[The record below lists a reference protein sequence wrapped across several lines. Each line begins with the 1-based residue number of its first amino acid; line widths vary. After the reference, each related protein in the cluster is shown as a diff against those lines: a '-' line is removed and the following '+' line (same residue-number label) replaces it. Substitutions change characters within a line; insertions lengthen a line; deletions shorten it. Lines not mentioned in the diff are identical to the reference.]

1 MTGPISSFYAQ
12 VGINTRIQDLRK
24 VDRYLKHV
32 ETKLKRFEKLFS
44 KNFSLGI
51 SSFFVNERSLKRTLG
66 NALDK
71 ASKDV
76 VFEVSR
82 FAVNERNLRAAMLR
96 AGRSFAREAVPY
108 QSSLHRANTTVT
120 RHERPQLADRSG
132 RNFMYGGG
140 TAGALA
146 RYGFGS
152 VPFIGGAY
160 GLMTLN
166 RGSQELQAN
175 AMALSASA
183 GNEADTKQY
192 TEFLNNLGD
201 RLGKKTSTM
210 TPFFAQMLAGSK
222 GTALEPHLMTGF
234 ESLMEYSSVMML
246 DDQKI
251 KGTIRAFTQMIGKQ
265 QIMAE
270 ELRGQAAEHLPPI
283 VRLMADVAAGGDT
296 KKLNKMMEMG
306 QLDPNVHLPLLYAR
320 LKEEAEPMLPKYFK
334 TSVFAQGFMGKKFED
349 LLKTFGEKGGD
360 EGFARFFK
368 MVGDAASKL
377 TPVVEG
383 LAKAF
388 NWLTKQLEMPI
399 GVLGDLGMYFENTK
413 KAVEGLT
420 EAMNEIHPAASTFA
434 GLGLLIMSK
443 WGRLGLI
450 FQGMFMLLEDISAAM
465 GGGKKSVTGDLFKFL
480 EKFVEFDRGIMGV
493 AMAFLTVAAAIKLAS
508 KVLGASLLYDF
519 LKKQSGFP
527 GDMPGTPDKSIP
539 GKGKP
544 TSPGAGWM
552 RMLSGAGLMMMRGGP
567 LLALASYW
575 GMNQEDFK
583 LRYNQDYD
591 FREESSVIL
600 ERLFGGG
607 LGAIG
612 RTLGTGGNIPWHQR
626 DEYLSGLGRQWES
639 PSDFLDFKKQ
649 QALYGEGNGQ
659 SDIPSVPN
667 TPEQAIAQMGMM
679 GNTSNTITNTF
690 EIKIDGVIDPTN
702 MENIFNQEILP
713 QIEGWWTNQLG
724 EVDISYG
731 SK

>member
-1 MTGPISSFYAQ
+1 MAGPISSFYAQ

-24 VDRYLKHV
+24 VDRYLKQV
-32 ETKLKRFEKLFS
+32 ETKLKRFENLFS

-108 QSSLHRANTTVT
+108 QSSLHRANTTAT

-146 RYGFGS
+146 RYGVGS

-192 TEFLNNLGD
+192 AEFLNNLGD

-222 GTALEPHLMTGF
+222 GTALEPHLMSGF

-246 DDQKI
+246 DDQKV

-306 QLDPNVHLPLLYAR
+306 QLDPNVHLPLLFAR

-388 NWLTKQLEMPI
+388 NWFSKELETPLLVVGNLGSQFNMLSKTFDSVKASMDSLHPSAMTLVGVGALLLT
-399 GVLGDLGMYFENTK
+399 
-413 KAVEGLT
+413 
-420 EAMNEIHPAASTFA
+420 
-434 GLGLLIMSK
+434 K
-443 WGRLGLI
+443 WGRLGLV
-450 FQGMFMLLEDISAAM
+450 FKGMFLILEDIAVAM
-465 GGGKKSVTGDLFKFL
+465 RGGKSVTGGFFDFL
-480 EKFVEFDRGIMGV
+480 EKFVEFDKGIMGM
-493 AMAFLTVAAAIKLAS
+493 AMSFLTVAAAIKLAS

-527 GDMPGTPDKSIP
+527 GDIPTGTPDKSIP

-552 RMLSGAGLMMMRGGP
+552 RMLGGP
-567 LLALASYW
+567 LVALASYW

-591 FREESSVIL
+591 FREEFSVTL

-626 DEYLSGLGRQWES
+626 DEYSRGLGRQWES
-639 PSDFLDFKKQ
+639 PSEFLDFKKQ

-690 EIKIDGVIDPTN
+690 EIKIDGVIDPAN

>member
-1 MTGPISSFYAQ
+1 MAGPISSFYAQ

-32 ETKLKRFEKLFS
+32 ETKLKRFENLFS

-120 RHERPQLADRSG
+120 RNERPQLADRSG
-132 RNFMYGGG
+132 LNFMYGGG

-146 RYGFGS
+146 RYGVGS

-192 TEFLNNLGD
+192 AEFLNNLGD
-201 RLGKKTSTM
+201 RLGKKTSVM

-222 GTALEPHLMTGF
+222 GTALEPHLMSGF

-306 QLDPNVHLPLLYAR
+306 QLDPNVHLPLLFAR
-320 LKEEAEPMLPKYFK
+320 LREEAQPLLHKYFK

-377 TPVVEG
+377 TPVVEALG
-383 LAKAF
+383 RAF
-388 NWLTKQLEMPI
+388 NWLTKQLEAPLL
-399 GVLGDLGMYFENTK
+399 VLGDLGTHFENLQTTMNALHPDAMK
-413 KAVEGLT
+413 FAAVGT
-420 EAMNEIHPAASTFA
+420 
-434 GLGLLIMSK
+434 LLMTS
-443 WGRLGLI
+443 WGRLAAVFSGVFLV
-450 FQGMFMLLEDISAAM
+450 LEDISA
-465 GGGKKSVTGDLFKFL
+465 GVLGYDSYTKDFFTFL
-480 EKFVEFDRGIMGV
+480 EKFVEFDKGIMGV
-493 AMAFLTVAAAIKLAS
+493 AMAFLAVAGALKIAGAVAKGS
-508 KVLGASLLYDF
+508 MLGSILRDSL
-519 LKKQSGFP
+519 P
-527 GDMPGTPDKSIP
+527 GGTPDIP

-552 RMLSGAGLMMMRGGP
+552 RMLGGP
-567 LLALASYW
+567 LVALASYW

-591 FREESSVIL
+591 FREEVDRFTG
-600 ERLFGGG
+600 RLAGPAFTG
-607 LGAIG
+607 LGEL
-612 RTLGTGGNIPWHQR
+612 LGTYTPNNKGKG
-626 DEYLSGLGRQWES
+626 YV
-639 PSDFLDFKKQ
+639 PSD
-649 QALYGEGNGQ
+649 G
-659 SDIPSVPN
+659 SDIPSVP
-667 TPEQAIAQMGMM
+667 TGPEQAMSQMGMT
-679 GNTSNTITNTF
+679 NSTSNTITNTF
-690 EIKIDGVIDPTN
+690 EIKIDGVIDPAN

>member
-1 MTGPISSFYAQ
+1 MAGPISSFYAQ

-24 VDRYLKHV
+24 VDRYLKQV
-32 ETKLKRFEKLFS
+32 ETKLKRFENLFS

-108 QSSLHRANTTVT
+108 QSSLQRANTTVT

-146 RYGFGS
+146 RYGVGS

-246 DDQKI
+246 DDQKV

-306 QLDPNVHLPLLYAR
+306 QLDPNVHLPLLFAR
-320 LKEEAEPMLPKYFK
+320 LKEEAEPLLPKYFK

-388 NWLTKQLEMPI
+388 NWFSKELETPLLVVGNLGSQFNMLSKTFDSVKASMDSLHPSAMTLVGVGALLLT
-399 GVLGDLGMYFENTK
+399 
-413 KAVEGLT
+413 
-420 EAMNEIHPAASTFA
+420 
-434 GLGLLIMSK
+434 K
-443 WGRLGLI
+443 WGRLGLV
-450 FQGMFMLLEDISAAM
+450 FKGMFLILEDIAVAM
-465 GGGKKSVTGDLFKFL
+465 RGGKSVTGDFFTFL
-480 EKFVEFDRGIMGV
+480 EKFVEFDKGVMGM
-493 AMAFLTVAAAIKLAS
+493 AMSFLTVAAAIKLAS

-519 LKKQSGFP
+519 LKKQSGLP
-527 GDMPGTPDKSIP
+527 GDIPTGTPDKSKP
-539 GKGKP
+539 GKGGGWKGGLAFLG
-544 TSPGAGWM
+544 SLAPGAAAVFGAEWLAEYAGFYE
-552 RMLSGAGLMMMRGGP
+552 RMDAYREAQSTPEKKAAFMQSKAAGQWNGIDDY
-567 LLALASYW
+567 LAFQADKRAALE
-575 GMNQEDFK
+575 EDIK
-583 LRYNQDYD
+583 AG
-591 FREESSVIL
+591 I
-600 ERLFGGG
+600 
-607 LGAIG
+607 I
-612 RTLGTGGNIPWHQR
+612 
-626 DEYLSGLGRQWES
+626 
-639 PSDFLDFKKQ
+639 
-649 QALYGEGNGQ
+649 
-659 SDIPSVPN
+659 
-667 TPEQAIAQMGMM
+667 TPEQAMSQMGMT
-679 GNTSNTITNTF
+679 NSTSNTITNTF